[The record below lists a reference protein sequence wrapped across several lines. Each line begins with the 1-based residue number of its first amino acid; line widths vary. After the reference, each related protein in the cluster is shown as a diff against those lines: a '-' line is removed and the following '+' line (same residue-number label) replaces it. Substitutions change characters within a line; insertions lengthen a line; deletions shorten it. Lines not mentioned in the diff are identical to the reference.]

1 VFQSQ
6 DKTNLC
12 NKAHPSTITDAEV
25 GEVICI
31 SCGMV
36 VSDKAIEIGP
46 EWSAFTNDKLNSARV
61 GMPVSLAKHDQ
72 GLSTVI
78 GRDNRDFS
86 GETIIDPSSRSIIE
100 RLRTWDYRTQTRNS
114 RTRSRIDAFRQL
126 DRLKQKLALPDPVVQ
141 KAAYIY
147 RKVQQKEIVRG
158 RTRNGAMA
166 GCVYIAC
173 REARIPRTFDE
184 VAGIANI
191 TRKEVSNAYI
201 AIVLGLDLRIP
212 LIDPVRCLVKLAN
225 KAQVDEKI
233 KRYAIGYLK
242 QIIDSNLSAGKDPMS
257 IAATVLY
264 LACLH
269 YGDQS
274 KTQRYF
280 AEAAG
285 ISDVTI
291 RNRRQE
297 IQNKIP
303 FLTSRKVANHGGGID
318 EGHKL

>member
-1 VFQSQ
+1 MLPHNR
-6 DKTNLC
+6 TNMC
-12 NKAHPSTITDAEV
+12 NKVHTSTITDADS

-31 SCGMV
+31 TCGTV
-36 VSDKAIEIGP
+36 VSDKEIEIGP
-46 EWSAFTNDKLNSARV
+46 EWRSFTNSGVSLSRV
-61 GMPVSLAKHDQ
+61 GMPTSLAKHDQ
-72 GLSTVI
+72 GLSTKI
-78 GRDNRDFS
+78 GRENRDFT
-86 GETIIDPSSRSIIE
+86 GEMIFDSSILSILQRI
-100 RLRTWDYRTQTRNS
+100 RTWDYRTQTRS
-114 RTRSRIDAFRQL
+114 SKGISCKIAFGQL

-147 RKVQQKEIVRG
+147 RKIQQKKIVRG

-166 GCVYIAC
+166 ACVYIAC
-173 REARIPRTFDE
+173 RESRIPRTFDE

-242 QIIDSNLSAGKDPMS
+242 QIIDNNLSAGKDPMS

-303 FLTSRKVANHGGGID
+303 SLTSNN
-318 EGHKL
+318 

>member
-1 VFQSQ
+1 MH
-6 DKTNLC
+6 T
-12 NKAHPSTITDAEV
+12 STITDADS

-31 SCGMV
+31 TCGAV

-46 EWSAFTNDKLNSARV
+46 EWCFFTNSGVSLSRV
-61 GMPVSLAKHDQ
+61 GMPTSLAKHDQ
-72 GLSTVI
+72 GLSTRI
-78 GRDNRDFS
+78 GRENRDFT
-86 GETIIDPSSRSIIE
+86 GEMIFDSSILSILQRI
-100 RLRTWDYRTQTRNS
+100 RTWDYRTQTRSSKGIS
-114 RTRSRIDAFRQL
+114 RKIAFGQL

-166 GCVYIAC
+166 ACIYIAC

-257 IAATVLY
+257 IGSNGSLPCM
-264 LACLH
+264 LALW
-269 YGDQS
+269 
-274 KTQRYF
+274 
-280 AEAAG
+280 
-285 ISDVTI
+285 
-291 RNRRQE
+291 
-297 IQNKIP
+297 
-303 FLTSRKVANHGGGID
+303 
-318 EGHKL
+318 

>member
-1 VFQSQ
+1 VLPNNR
-6 DKTNLC
+6 TNLC
-12 NKAHPSTITDAEV
+12 NKTHTSTITDADS

-31 SCGMV
+31 TCGAV

-46 EWSAFTNDKLNSARV
+46 EWCFFTNSGISLSRV
-61 GMPVSLAKHDQ
+61 GMPTSLAKHDQ
-72 GLSTVI
+72 GLSTRI
-78 GRDNRDFS
+78 GRENRDFT
-86 GETIIDPSSRSIIE
+86 GDMIHDSSILSILQRI
-100 RLRTWDYRTQTRNS
+100 RTWDYRTQTRSSKGIS
-114 RTRSRIDAFRQL
+114 RKIAFGQL
-126 DRLKQKLALPDPVVQ
+126 DRLKQKLVLPDPVVQ

-166 GCVYIAC
+166 ACVYIAC

-303 FLTSRKVANHGGGID
+303 SLTSKD
-318 EGHKL
+318 

>member
-1 VFQSQ
+1 VVPYNR
-6 DKTNLC
+6 TNLC
-12 NKAHPSTITDAEV
+12 NKVHTSTITDADS

-31 SCGMV
+31 TCCAV

-46 EWSAFTNDKLNSARV
+46 EWRSFTNSGVSLSRV
-61 GMPVSLAKHDQ
+61 GMPTSLAKHDQ
-72 GLSTVI
+72 GLSTRI
-78 GRDNRDFS
+78 GRENRDFT
-86 GETIIDPSSRSIIE
+86 GEMIFDSSILSILQRI
-100 RLRTWDYRTQTRNS
+100 RTWDYRTQTRSSYDIS
-114 RTRSRIDAFRQL
+114 RKIAFGQL

-166 GCVYIAC
+166 ACVYIAC

-191 TRKEVSNAYI
+191 TRKEVSNVYI
-201 AIVLGLDLRIP
+201 AIVLELDLRIP

-233 KRYAIGYLK
+233 KRYAIDYLK

-303 FLTSRKVANHGGGID
+303 SLTSNH
-318 EGHKL
+318 

>member
-1 VFQSQ
+1 MLPNNR
-6 DKTNLC
+6 TNLC
-12 NKAHPSTITDAEV
+12 NKVHTSTITDADS

-31 SCGMV
+31 TCGAV

-46 EWSAFTNDKLNSARV
+46 EWRSFTNSGVSLSRV
-61 GMPVSLAKHDQ
+61 GMPTSLAKHDQ
-72 GLSTVI
+72 GLSTRI
-78 GRDNRDFS
+78 GRENRDFT
-86 GETIIDPSSRSIIE
+86 GEMIFDSSILSILQRI
-100 RLRTWDYRTQTRNS
+100 RTWDYRTQTRSSKGIS
-114 RTRSRIDAFRQL
+114 RKIAFGQL

-166 GCVYIAC
+166 ACVYIAC

-269 YGDQS
+269 YGDQ
-274 KTQRYF
+274 
-280 AEAAG
+280 E
-285 ISDVTI
+285 
-291 RNRRQE
+291 
-297 IQNKIP
+297 
-303 FLTSRKVANHGGGID
+303 
-318 EGHKL
+318 

>member
-1 VFQSQ
+1 VLPNNR
-6 DKTNLC
+6 TNLC
-12 NKAHPSTITDAEV
+12 NKVHTSTITDADS

-31 SCGMV
+31 TCGAV

-46 EWSAFTNDKLNSARV
+46 EWRSFTNSGVSLSRV
-61 GMPVSLAKHDQ
+61 GMPTSLAKHDQ
-72 GLSTVI
+72 GLSTRI
-78 GRDNRDFS
+78 GRENRDFT
-86 GETIIDPSSRSIIE
+86 GEIIFDSSILSILQRI
-100 RLRTWDYRTQTRNS
+100 RTWDYRTQTRSSKGIS
-114 RTRSRIDAFRQL
+114 RKIAFGQL
-126 DRLKQKLALPDPVVQ
+126 DRLKQKLALPDSVVQ

-166 GCVYIAC
+166 ACVYIAC

-303 FLTSRKVANHGGGID
+303 SLTSNN
-318 EGHKL
+318 

>member
-1 VFQSQ
+1 MLPHNR
-6 DKTNLC
+6 TNMC
-12 NKAHPSTITDAEV
+12 NKVHTSTITDADS

-31 SCGMV
+31 TCGTV

-46 EWSAFTNDKLNSARV
+46 EWRSFTNSGVSLSRV
-61 GMPVSLAKHDQ
+61 GMPTSLAKHDQ
-72 GLSTVI
+72 GLSTKI
-78 GRDNRDFS
+78 GRENRDFT
-86 GETIIDPSSRSIIE
+86 GEMIFDSSILSILQRI
-100 RLRTWDYRTQTRNS
+100 RTWDYRTQTRSSKGIS
-114 RTRSRIDAFRQL
+114 RKIAFGQL

-147 RKVQQKEIVRG
+147 RKVQQKEMIRG
-158 RTRNGAMA
+158 RTINGAMA
-166 GCVYIAC
+166 ACVYIAC

-184 VAGIANI
+184 VARINNI

-201 AIVLGLDLRIP
+201 AIVLGLDLKIP
-212 LIDPVRCLVKLAN
+212 LIDPIRCLVKLAN
-225 KAQVDEKI
+225 KIHVDEKI

-242 QIIDSNLSAGKDPMS
+242 QVTDSNLSAGKDPMS

-264 LACLH
+264 LTCLH
-269 YGDQS
+269 YGDES
-274 KTQRYF
+274 RTQRYF

-297 IQNKIP
+297 LENKIP
-303 FLTSRKVANHGGGID
+303 SIASRK
-318 EGHKL
+318 

>member
-1 VFQSQ
+1 MLPHNR
-6 DKTNLC
+6 TNMC
-12 NKAHPSTITDAEV
+12 NKVHTSTITDADS

-31 SCGMV
+31 TCGTV

-46 EWSAFTNDKLNSARV
+46 EWRSFTNSGVSLSRV
-61 GMPVSLAKHDQ
+61 GMPTSLAKHDQ
-72 GLSTVI
+72 GLSTKI
-78 GRDNRDFS
+78 GRENRDFT
-86 GETIIDPSSRSIIE
+86 GEMIFDSSILSILQRI
-100 RLRTWDYRTQTRNS
+100 RTWDYRTQTRSSKGIS
-114 RTRSRIDAFRQL
+114 RKIAFGQL

-147 RKVQQKEIVRG
+147 RKIQQKKIVRG

-166 GCVYIAC
+166 ACVYIAC
-173 REARIPRTFDE
+173 RESRIPRTFDE

-191 TRKEVSNAYI
+191 PRKEVSNAYI
-201 AIVLGLDLRIP
+201 AIVLGLELRIP
-212 LIDPVRCLVKLAN
+212 LIDPVRYLVKLAN
-225 KAQVDEKI
+225 KTQVDEKI

-242 QIIDSNLSAGKDPMS
+242 QVTDSNLSAGKDPMS

-264 LACLH
+264 LTCLH
-269 YGDQS
+269 YGDES
-274 KTQRYF
+274 RTQRYF

-297 IQNKIP
+297 LENKIP
-303 FLTSRKVANHGGGID
+303 SITSRK
-318 EGHKL
+318 

>member
-1 VFQSQ
+1 
-6 DKTNLC
+6 
-12 NKAHPSTITDAEV
+12 
-25 GEVICI
+25 
-31 SCGMV
+31 MV

-46 EWSAFTNDKLNSARV
+46 EWRSFTNSGVSLSRV
-61 GMPVSLAKHDQ
+61 GMPTSLAKHDQ
-72 GLSTVI
+72 GLSTKI
-78 GRDNRDFS
+78 GRENKDFT
-86 GETIIDPSSRSIIE
+86 GEMIFDSSILSILQRI
-100 RLRTWDYRTQTRNS
+100 RTWDYRTQTRSSKGIS
-114 RTRSRIDAFRQL
+114 RKIAFGQL

-147 RKVQQKEIVRG
+147 RKIQQKEIVRG

-166 GCVYIAC
+166 ACVYIAC

-191 TRKEVSNAYI
+191 TRKEVSSAYI

-233 KRYAIGYLK
+233 KRYAICCLK
-242 QIIDSNLSAGKDPMS
+242 QVTDSNISAGKDPMS

-264 LACLH
+264 LICLH
-269 YGDQS
+269 YGDES
-274 KTQRYF
+274 RTQRYF

-297 IQNKIP
+297 LQNKIP
-303 FLTSRKVANHGGGID
+303 SLTSRK
-318 EGHKL
+318 

>member
-1 VFQSQ
+1 MLPHNR
-6 DKTNLC
+6 TNMC
-12 NKAHPSTITDAEV
+12 NKVHTSTITDADS

-31 SCGMV
+31 TCGMV
-36 VSDKAIEIGP
+36 VSDKAIEMGP
-46 EWSAFTNDKLNSARV
+46 EWRSFTNSGVSLSRV
-61 GMPVSLAKHDQ
+61 GMPTSLAKHDQ
-72 GLSTVI
+72 GLSTKI
-78 GRDNRDFS
+78 GRENKDFT
-86 GETIIDPSSRSIIE
+86 GEMIFDSSMLSILQRI
-100 RLRTWDYRTQTRNS
+100 RTWDYRTQTRSSKGIS
-114 RTRSRIDAFRQL
+114 RKIAFGQL

-147 RKVQQKEIVRG
+147 RKIQQKKIVRG

-166 GCVYIAC
+166 ACVYIAC
-173 REARIPRTFDE
+173 RESRIPRTFDE

-242 QIIDSNLSAGKDPMS
+242 QVTDSNLSAGKDPMS
-257 IAATVLY
+257 IAATILY
-264 LACLH
+264 LTCLH
-269 YGDQS
+269 YSDES
-274 KTQRYF
+274 RTQRYF

-297 IQNKIP
+297 LENKIP
-303 FLTSRKVANHGGGID
+303 SITSRK
-318 EGHKL
+318 

>member
-1 VFQSQ
+1 VLPNNR
-6 DKTNLC
+6 TNLC
-12 NKAHPSTITDAEV
+12 NKTHTSTITDADS

-31 SCGMV
+31 TCGAV

-46 EWSAFTNDKLNSARV
+46 EWCFFTNSGVSLSRV
-61 GMPVSLAKHDQ
+61 GMPTSLAKHDQ
-72 GLSTVI
+72 GLSTRI
-78 GRDNRDFS
+78 GRENRDFT
-86 GETIIDPSSRSIIE
+86 GEMIFDSSILSILQRI
-100 RLRTWDYRTQTRNS
+100 RTWDYRTQTRSSKGIS
-114 RTRSRIDAFRQL
+114 RKIAFGQL
-126 DRLKQKLALPDPVVQ
+126 DRLKQKLVLPDPIVQ

-166 GCVYIAC
+166 ACVYIAC

-303 FLTSRKVANHGGGID
+303 SLTSKD
-318 EGHKL
+318 